1 MITHPDEGPDHDP
14 DDPLT
19 VILRPPG
26 AYLGAPPGRYEAIRR
41 GASRRRLL
49 RAAAGAAVTCGVAA
63 LALLPLRLAG
73 SGGAGSPAVPL
84 APPPAS
90 SPAAP
95 HRSASPAPRSPRPA
109 RDPGTTAPTAV
120 PTTRPS
126 TASGARP
133 SANARV
139 SPSASSGQSV
149 TRAPSGAPST
159 ARTRDTSTP
168 SAATRRSTF

>member
-26 AYLGAPPGRYEAIRR
+26 EYLGAPPGRYEAIRR

-63 LALLPLRLAG
+63 LVILPLRLTG
-73 SGGAGSPAVPL
+73 TDGAGSPVVPL

-90 SPAAP
+90 SPSVP
-95 HRSASPAPRSPRPA
+95 SHRPASPAPESPRPTP
-109 RDPGTTAPTAV
+109 DPRTGAPTAV
-120 PTTRPS
+120 PTMRSS
-126 TASGARP
+126 TTPTARP
-133 SANARV
+133 SANDRM
-139 SPSASSGQSV
+139 SPSTSAAQTA
-149 TRAPSGAPST
+149 TRAPSGEPSA
-159 ARTRDTSTP
+159 ARTRTGATP
-168 SAATRRSTF
+168 SAATRP